1 VILSAST
8 AMTDASP
15 SSVWRLSGNTWK
27 QRGIASCGM
36 EMVEMM
42 KMLTL
47 RISMITAAGF
57 VKLSIVTEFVIFK
70 WSMFVPVFP
79 KHHGKVSEIK

>member
-1 VILSAST
+1 
-8 AMTDASP
+8 
-15 SSVWRLSGNTWK
+15 
-27 QRGIASCGM
+27 M

>member
-1 VILSAST
+1 
-8 AMTDASP
+8 M
-15 SSVWRLSGNTWK
+15 

-57 VKLSIVTEFVIFK
+57 VKLN
-70 WSMFVPVFP
+70 SMLLSLLFLNGRCLFLFFS
-79 KHHGKVSEIK
+79 KHHGKFSEMKAF

>member
-1 VILSAST
+1 
-8 AMTDASP
+8 M
-15 SSVWRLSGNTWK
+15 

-57 VKLSIVTEFVIFK
+57 VKLN
-70 WSMFVPVFP
+70 SMLLSLLFLNGQCLFLFFLLLSTMETFL
-79 KHHGKVSEIK
+79 K